1 MKNKIVLLETI
12 IIWLGSFLVY
22 ALTTHFFRSKGLEP
36 QSWEYVFLFD
46 FNYMLLTFI
55 TLFIVIYIRQYLEN
69 YKEE

>member
-1 MKNKIVLLETI
+1 MRNKLVFFLTSEAFLL
-12 IIWLGSFLVY
+12 GFLIY

-46 FNYMLLTFI
+46 FNYMLLAFI
-55 TLFIVIYIRQYLEN
+55 TLFIVIYIRQYL